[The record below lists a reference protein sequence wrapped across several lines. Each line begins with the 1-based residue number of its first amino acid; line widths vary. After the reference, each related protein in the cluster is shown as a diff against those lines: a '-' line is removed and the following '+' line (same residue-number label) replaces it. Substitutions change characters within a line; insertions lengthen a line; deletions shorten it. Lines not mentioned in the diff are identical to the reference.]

1 MKETKI
7 QRNKITNKIV
17 LTQRNLSL
25 FTLSTTAYDTL
36 LDLYNFHTLY
46 NTQPHTILVNYF

>member
-25 FTLSTTAYDTL
+25 FTAFD
-36 LDLYNFHTLY
+36 HG
-46 NTQPHTILVNYF
+46 V